1 MHIITD
7 KGISKFRKVRGYNIN
22 TQYLYIYTLSK
33 KTCTSKTMK
42 LVEKAGLE
50 YVNCS
55 QYSQAKLPTSKS
67 RSYQTKSGC
76 QVYSDG
82 SS

>member
-1 MHIITD
+1 
-7 KGISKFRKVRGYNIN
+7 
-22 TQYLYIYTLSK
+22 
-33 KTCTSKTMK
+33 MK